1 MSKADEMFEKMGY
14 KKSYQKS
21 IYNKVWGILYK
32 NEKSMV
38 NISFDMG
45 NDGEGDYE
53 EAHMVCVYIQ
63 AFDEETEPAYI
74 TMQELKAINFKVKE
88 LRLDRRRR

>member
-32 NEKSMV
+32 NEKSMI

-45 NDGEGDYE
+45 NDGESDYE

-63 AFDEETEPAYI
+63 AFDGREEPAYA
-74 TMQELKAINFKVKE
+74 TMQELKAINQKCKE
-88 LRLDRRRR
+88 LGWLDE

>member
-1 MSKADEMFEKMGY
+1 MSKADDMFKKLGY

-45 NDGEGDYE
+45 NDGESDYE
-53 EAHMVCVYIQ
+53 EAHLVCAY
-63 AFDEETEPAYI
+63 AFDKRTEPAYI
-74 TMQELKAINFKVKE
+74 TMQELQAINQKCKE
-88 LRLDRRRR
+88 LGWLDDN